1 VQSSPSASGQ
11 PTRNLLLR
19 ALAATEY
26 AQLLDGAESVELPLR
41 EVLYEANAPITHV
54 FFPHRGVASIIAPVG
69 DDASVEVGTVGYEGF
84 VGLPLLF
91 GVDRE
96 PAKAFMQVADGG
108 IRVTAAAFKLAIA
121 ESDALRALLLRYAQC
136 YLSQVSQS
144 SACNRA
150 HKIEERCA
158 RWLLMTH
165 DRVATNEFP
174 LTHEFLSLMLGV
186 RRAGVTVAAGIL
198 QKAGV
203 IDYTHGRITV
213 VNRRG
218 LEEASCACYRIIR
231 DTYERLSPGYR
242 MTNGRDH

>member
-1 VQSSPSASGQ
+1 
-11 PTRNLLLR
+11 
-19 ALAATEY
+19 
-26 AQLLDGAESVELPLR
+26 
-41 EVLYEANAPITHV
+41 
-54 FFPHRGVASIIAPVG
+54 
-69 DDASVEVGTVGYEGF
+69 
-84 VGLPLLF
+84 
-91 GVDRE
+91 
-96 PAKAFMQVADGG
+96 
-108 IRVTAAAFKLAIA
+108 
-121 ESDALRALLLRYAQC
+121 
-136 YLSQVSQS
+136 
-144 SACNRA
+144 
-150 HKIEERCA
+150 
-158 RWLLMTH
+158 MTH